1 MLTPRKLNLGLEAIQ
16 VQSDLLFKE
25 LTLAFQRIR
34 EEKAYK
40 GKALKAIDIPAI
52 IFNRT
57 GVKVSFEV
65 EDSSDLNA
73 YVHIPTVDKNNPL
86 VYNYFKPYLGS
97 DDFDGLI
104 KNKKL
109 DQVVGWVD
117 LAHGRLGGA
126 FSQVQH
132 KAVVLRGMFESKLV
146 SCEEIAA
153 VMLHELGHLFTYYEF
168 LGHVLTTNIVL
179 HAATQQFFKADDK
192 VRKVRL
198 VHETCKALDVEID
211 DVESLVECTDKE
223 VFQTV
228 FVRKK
233 ILNTRSSLGTPI
245 YDLTATEALADQ
257 FAVRMGAGRA
267 LATGLDKIMRSYGGG
282 SSYRTTAG
290 HVIATVF
297 NVALFFFFSA
307 LTFGLFLLILFI
319 NPAEKTYDPPEARL
333 RRIRNEMMAAIKSE
347 KMSAERKAETLLDIK
362 AVDQLLKQVDDKRG
376 LIEMFY
382 TSVLPSGRQQYQQL
396 KFQVELEKLVNNDL
410 FLAHERL
417 KQLS

>member
-1 MLTPRKLNLGLEAIQ
+1 MLSPRKLNLGFEAIQ

-25 LTLAFQRIR
+25 LSMAFQRIR
-34 EEKAYK
+34 DEKAYK
-40 GKALKAIDIPAI
+40 GKALKDIDIPGI
-52 IFNRT
+52 VFKRT
-57 GVKVSFEV
+57 GIKLTFTV
-65 EDSSDLNA
+65 EDSSDMNA

-86 VYNYFKPYLGS
+86 VYNFFKPYLGS

-104 KNKKL
+104 KNKKM
-109 DQVVGWVD
+109 DQVLGWVD
-117 LAHGRLGGA
+117 LAHGQLGGVY
-126 FSQVQH
+126 SQVNH
-132 KAVVLRGMFESKLV
+132 KAVVLRGMFESRLL
-146 SCEEIAA
+146 STDEIAA
-153 VMLHELGHLFTYYEF
+153 VMLHELGHLLTYYEF
-168 LGHVLTTNIVL
+168 LGHILTTNVL
-179 HAATQQFFKADDK
+179 LYAATQQFFKSDDK
-192 VRKVRL
+192 IRKVRI
-198 VHETCKALDVEID
+198 VHETCKALDVDID
-211 DVESLVECTDKE
+211 DVESLVQCTDKD

-245 YDLTATEALADQ
+245 YDLTMTEALADQ

-267 LATGLDKIMRSYGGG
+267 LATGLDTIMRHYGGG

-297 NVALFFFFSA
+297 SVVMFLFLSA

-333 RRIRNEMMAAIKSE
+333 RRIRNEMVVTLKSPKVSKE
-347 KMSAERKAETLLDIK
+347 AKAEMLVDLA
-362 AVDQLLKQVDDKRG
+362 AVDKLLKQVDDKRG

-382 TSVLPSGRQQYQQL
+382 TTVLPSGRKQYQQL
-396 KFQVELEKLVNNDL
+396 KFQVELERLVNNDL

-417 KQLS
+417 QQLA